1 MRLLAIVL
9 TALGLAGNPGPQV
22 APHPHRKCF
31 SARLWSAP
39 DRSRPCAEIT
49 RVEEDGSFWA
59 LATTADGRLL
69 FRIGVGNPRR

>member
-1 MRLLAIVL
+1 MPLLAIVL
-9 TALGLAGNPGPQV
+9 AALSLAGDQGHRAN
-22 APHPHRKCF
+22 PHPDRKCF

-59 LATTADGRLL
+59 LATTAEGRVLY
-69 FRIGVGNPRR
+69 RIGVGNPRR